1 MSYVDKAPAIAP
13 HVAREMKLFV
23 GSVDKAFLILECF
36 NSQHHRLT
44 LTELAALTGLDN
56 SSLQRFLHTLVTLG
70 YLRKY
75 VNRQYGLAPKILN
88 LGTNYL
94 RTNELVERATPYL
107 QIAHAKSSET
117 INLIELDGVDT
128 VFVIRFLAEHPVN
141 IWLLGSRT
149 PVYCSAAGRV
159 MLAFLPGEDALEI
172 IEKSEKR
179 AFTKKTLTSTK
190 AIMAEIKQA
199 RALGYAVSEEE
210 FMLGDVSVAA
220 PVFNQS
226 GQVIAAVSVA
236 ASIERWK
243 SSKVRQKLV
252 SLAVESARLVS
263 RSHQA

>member
-1 MSYVDKAPAIAP
+1 MSYVEKVPPLDA

-23 GSVDKAFLILECF
+23 GSVDKAFLILESF
-36 NSQHHRLT
+36 SSQHHRLT
-44 LTELAALTGLDN
+44 LTQLASLTGLDN

-70 YLRKY
+70 YLRKDI
-75 VNRQYGLAPKILN
+75 NRQYGLTPKILN

-117 INLIELDGVDT
+117 INLIEMDGLDT

-149 PVYCSAAGRV
+149 PVYCSAAGRI
-159 MLAFLPGEDALEI
+159 MLAYMPQAWASDLLDRSD
-172 IEKSEKR
+172 KK
-179 AFTKKTLTSTK
+179 AFTKKTLTTTK
-190 AIMAEIKQA
+190 AIMAEVHAA
-199 RALGYAVSEEE
+199 RTLGYAVSDEE

-226 GQVIAAVSVA
+226 GQIIAAVSVA
-236 ASIERWK
+236 ASVDRWR
-243 SSKVRQKLV
+243 SAKVRQKLV
-252 SLAVESARLVS
+252 QLAIDSARLIS
-263 RSHQA
+263 RGHPN